1 MSDSVDEEPQLS
13 ISAAPG
19 TFDFP
24 LAEYTEE
31 DVPTHLVEALSFEPR
46 WLVQVTTFD
55 RRMLDTEQVL
65 AALEAGLV
73 RPDTLVWRGG
83 MDDWQPLAR
92 AFSLESAA
100 RLTLPPLARRRSLE
114 GAARLTLPPLA
125 RSQPARAP
133 QPAASVA
140 VLASVA
146 IVVSIA
152 AVTTSAL
159 AVGGVFETA
168 PAPSTQIR
176 VAR

>member
-1 MSDSVDEEPQLS
+1 MSDSVDEPQLS

-19 TFDFP
+19 ISDFP

-65 AALEAGLV
+65 AALEGGVL
-73 RPDTLVWRGG
+73 RHDTLVWRGG

-92 AFSLESAA
+92 AFSLETAA
-100 RLTLPPLARRRSLE
+100 RLTLPPVARRMSL
-114 GAARLTLPPLA
+114 AARPTLPPVMRA
-125 RSQPARAP
+125 EPARAP
-133 QPAASVA
+133 QPTAAA
-140 VLASVA
+140 LLASVA

-159 AVGGVFETA
+159 VFGGVFETA
-168 PAPSTQIR
+168 SPPAPVTR
-176 VAR
+176 VSR